1 MTRRVVDALAATL
14 TGMLAGVLLMA
25 FATSGQ
31 GYFDNPRPTPRPSQ
45 HADPRSPRGMTTD
58 GLVAVPSPD
67 VAGRTGRPDAL
78 PAPTTGTRPASVQE
92 PRTSTPPGQLATAAG
107 AIRGVAVW
115 YDYVPGHAA
124 AGPLLRRA
132 LGPTW
137 RGTVVRV
144 CHGDRCT
151 RAVLSDWCACAG
163 GRRLVD
169 LDVRTFARLADPS
182 VGVIRVTVSW
192 PVDVPAPPD
201 TAKGDAP

>member
-1 MTRRVVDALAATL
+1 MKSRITDQLAATHA
-14 TGMLAGVLLMA
+14 GMIAAIVLLALFMPSVWA
-25 FATSGQ
+25 
-31 GYFDNPRPTPRPSQ
+31 PTPRPSPQ
-45 HADPRSPRGMTTD
+45 AELGSGRPSMTTEGVSRPAAA
-58 GLVAVPSPD
+58 GLVARTAAPEVPSGAAPA
-67 VAGRTGRPDAL
+67 VELL
-78 PAPTTGTRPASVQE
+78 PVS
-92 PRTSTPPGQLATAAG
+92 G
-107 AIRGVAVW
+107 AIKGVAVW

-151 RAVLSDWCACAG
+151 RAVLSDWCACSG

-201 TAKGDAP
+201 TSTDR

>member
-1 MTRRVVDALAATL
+1 MKSRIADALAATL
-14 TGMLAGVLLMA
+14 TGMLAGVLLMGMLVPDA
-25 FATSGQ
+25 WA
-31 GYFDNPRPTPRPSQ
+31 PTPRPSQ

-58 GLVAVPSPD
+58 GSVTVPSPD
-67 VAGRTGRPDAL
+67 VAGRTAAPEVPSGAAPAVELL
-78 PAPTTGTRPASVQE
+78 P
-92 PRTSTPPGQLATAAG
+92 AAG

-132 LGPTW
+132 LGPDW

-151 RAVLSDWCACAG
+151 RAVLSDWCQCNG

-169 LDVRTFARLADPS
+169 LDRRTFARLADPS

-192 PVDVPAPPD
+192 PVDTALPD
-201 TAKGDAP
+201 TAKEP